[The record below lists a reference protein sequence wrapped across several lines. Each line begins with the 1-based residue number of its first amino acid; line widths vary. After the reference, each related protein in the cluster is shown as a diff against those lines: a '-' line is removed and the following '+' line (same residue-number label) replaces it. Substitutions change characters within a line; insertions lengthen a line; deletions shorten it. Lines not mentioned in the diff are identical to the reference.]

1 MNGIINVLKP
11 PGMTSHD
18 VVAFL
23 RKLVNIKKI
32 GHGGTLDPAAA
43 GVLPV
48 FIGKATKAIEFF
60 EKTDKE
66 YMAEMVLG
74 ITTNTGDSEGSVL
87 NIKQVNVDVEMIN
100 QVFLEFTGKIEQIPP
115 MYSAVRY
122 KGRKLYELARQGITV
137 ERKPR
142 TVEIKTLELMYFEEN
157 TLTFRTT
164 CSKGTYI
171 RTLCEDIGQRLGC
184 GAYLSYLVRTRAG
197 LFHIDKAYTI
207 EEIEQNVADNNVEKM
222 IIPIDEGLAFL
233 PAVKLHEKEKNSLSS
248 GSVFYYDL
256 DHEIC
261 DFVRVYSDG
270 IFIGIAKV
278 EMLDKTSRLRI
289 VKTFL

>member
-1 MNGIINVLKP
+1 MKGIINVLKP

-23 RKLVNIKKI
+23 RKLINIKKI

-60 EKTDKE
+60 EITDKE
-66 YMAEMVLG
+66 YIAEMVLG

-87 NIKQVNVDVEMIN
+87 NIRRVNVDIEMIN

-137 ERKPR
+137 ERNPR
-142 TVEIKTLELMYFEEN
+142 TVEIKALELLHFEEN
-157 TLTFRTT
+157 TLTFRTI

-171 RTLCEDIGQRLGC
+171 RTLCEDIGKRLGC
-184 GAYLSYLVRTRAG
+184 GAYLSYLVRIRAG
-197 LFHIDKAYTI
+197 LFGIDKAYTI
-207 EEIEQNVADNNVEKM
+207 EEIEQNVANSNLEKM

-233 PAVKLHEKEKNSLSS
+233 PAVKINEQGKNSLSS
-248 GSVFYYDL
+248 GSVLYCDL
-256 DHEIC
+256 SHKIC
-261 DFVRVYSDG
+261 DFVRVYCED
-270 IFIGIAKV
+270 IFIGIAKA
-278 EMLDKTSRLRI
+278 EMFDKTSRLRI